1 MRNKTFVGG
10 YITRH
15 YGEMPNVES
24 LQIEVRYH
32 VYLQK
37 NQIDKPE
44 PPSYEVTE
52 FEAAKNKFKDIFEM
66 IVSKTAYL

>member
-1 MRNKTFVGG
+1 MGG

-24 LQIEVRYH
+24 LQVEVRYH
-32 VYLQK
+32 VYLQE

-44 PPSYEVTE
+44 PPSHEVIE
-52 FEAAKNKFKDIFEM
+52 FEAAKQKFNHIFEM
-66 IVSKTAYL
+66 IVSKLFF